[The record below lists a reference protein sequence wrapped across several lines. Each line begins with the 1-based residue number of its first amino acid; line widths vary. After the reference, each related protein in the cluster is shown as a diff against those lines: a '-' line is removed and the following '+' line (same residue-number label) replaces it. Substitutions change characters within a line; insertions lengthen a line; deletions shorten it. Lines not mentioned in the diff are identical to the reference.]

1 MITMLAKAP
10 SLPPP
15 QRKGFKIMLLLAG
28 LVLLAIAP
36 MLLYPVF
43 LMKLLCFGLF
53 ASALNL
59 VLGYG
64 GMVAFGH
71 STFFGGAAYVTAHAI
86 KVWGFGAG
94 SGLLIGVA
102 FALVSGFLMGIIA
115 IRRQGFYFA
124 MTTLALSQMAY
135 FAFFQAPFTHA
146 EDGIQRVPR
155 PDFLGFMPLTDNMA
169 LYYFVVVVFL
179 IGMAVIWRVIH
190 SPFGASMAAIRE
202 NETRALSLGYR
213 VDRYKLTVF
222 VISAALSGLAG
233 SLKVLVFQI
242 ATLTDVAWQMSGEVI
257 LMTLLGGVGTYLGP
271 IIGAALVLTIQNY
284 MASTSI
290 PVSIFIGVA
299 FIVCVMLF
307 RKGIVGEID
316 AFLRR
321 TWRKNWSGEEKVQLQ

>member
-1 MITMLAKAP
+1 MITMASALTLFSVK
-10 SLPPP
+10 
-15 QRKGFKIMLLLAG
+15 QRKHVSIMLLVAC
-28 LVLLAIAP
+28 LVLLAVAP
-36 MLLYPVF
+36 LFLYPVF

-71 STFFGGAAYVTAHAI
+71 ATFFGGAAYVTAHAL
-86 KVWGFGAG
+86 KEWGFGAG
-94 SGLLIGVA
+94 SGLMIGVA
-102 FALVSGFLMGIIA
+102 FALVTGFLMGIIA

-135 FAFFQAPFTHA
+135 FAFFQAPFTNA

-155 PDFLGFMPLTDNMA
+155 PDFLGLVSLADNMR
-169 LYYFVVVVFL
+169 LYYFVLAVFL
-179 IGMAVIWRVIH
+179 IGMAVIWRVVH
-190 SPFGASMAAIRE
+190 SPFGASLTAIRE
-202 NETRALSLGYR
+202 NEPRALSLGYHTN
-213 VDRYKLTVF
+213 RYKLTVF

-257 LMTLLGGVGTYLGP
+257 LMTLLGGVGTFLGP
-271 IIGAALVLTIQNY
+271 VIGAALVLAIQNY
-284 MASTSI
+284 MASTAV
-290 PVSIFIGVA
+290 PVTIFIGLA

-307 RKGIVGEID
+307 RTGIVGEIIT
-316 AFLRR
+316 FLPRG
-321 TWRKNWSGEEKVQLQ
+321 WLNGSDHMKVEPL

>member
-1 MITMLAKAP
+1 MTTMVSKAP
-10 SLPPP
+10 SHSQP
-15 QRKGFKIMLLLAG
+15 RRNHIRIMLLLAG
-28 LVLLAIAP
+28 LVLLAVAP
-36 MLLYPVF
+36 LLLYPVF

-71 STFFGGAAYVTAHAI
+71 ATFFGGAAYITAHAL
-86 KVWGFGAG
+86 KEWDFGAG
-94 SGLLIGVA
+94 SGLLIGVI

-135 FAFFQAPFTHA
+135 FAFFQAPFTYA

-155 PDFLGFMPLTDNMA
+155 PDFLGIIPLADNMA
-169 LYYFVVVVFL
+169 LYYFVVAVFL
-179 IGMAVIWRVIH
+179 IGMAVIWRIIH
-190 SPFGASMAAIRE
+190 SPFGASLTAIRE
-202 NETRALSLGYR
+202 NEARALSLGYR
-213 VDRYKLTVF
+213 VNRYKLTVF
-222 VISAALSGLAG
+222 VISAGLSGLAG

-257 LMTLLGGVGTYLGP
+257 LMTLLGGVGTFLGP

-284 MASTSI
+284 MASTAV
-290 PVSIFIGVA
+290 PVTIFIGAA
-299 FIVCVMLF
+299 FITCVMLF
-307 RKGIVGEID
+307 RRGIVGEID
-316 AFLRR
+316 ALIRR
-321 TWRKNWSGEEKVQLQ
+321 GWSIGRSRKEKVELP

>member
-1 MITMLAKAP
+1 MVFKARSL
-10 SLPPP
+10 SLPE
-15 QRKGFKIMLLLAG
+15 RSRFKVPLLPIGIALLA
-28 LVLLAIAP
+28 VAP
-36 MLLYPVF
+36 LLLYPVF

-53 ASALNL
+53 AAAVNL

-71 STFFGGAAYVTAHAI
+71 ATFFGGAAYVTAHAF
-86 KVWGFGAG
+86 KEWGFGAG
-94 SGLLIGVA
+94 SGLMIGVA
-102 FALVSGFLMGIIA
+102 FALVTGFLMGLIA

-155 PDFLGFMPLTDNMA
+155 PNFLGVISLSDNMS
-169 LYYFVVVVFL
+169 LYYFVVIVFL
-179 IGMAVIWRVIH
+179 LGMLAIWRVIH
-190 SPFGASMAAIRE
+190 SPFGASLTAIRE
-202 NETRALSLGYR
+202 NETRALSLGYQ
-213 VDRYKLTVF
+213 VNRYKLTVF

-242 ATLTDVAWQMSGEVI
+242 ATLTDVSWQMSGEVI
-257 LMTLLGGVGTYLGP
+257 LMTLLGGVGTFLGP

-284 MASTSI
+284 MASTAV
-290 PVSIFIGVA
+290 PVTIFIGAA
-299 FIVCVMLF
+299 FIICVMLF

-316 AFLRR
+316 SFMRR
-321 TWRKNWSGEEKVQLQ
+321 ERVSGWSGEEKVELQ

>member
-1 MITMLAKAP
+1 MVFKARSLSLPERGRFKAP
-10 SLPPP
+10 
-15 QRKGFKIMLLLAG
+15 LLLIGIA
-28 LVLLAIAP
+28 LLAVAP
-36 MLLYPVF
+36 LLLYPIF

-53 ASALNL
+53 AAAVNL

-71 STFFGGAAYVTAHAI
+71 ATFFGGAAYVTAHAF
-86 KVWGFGAG
+86 KEWGFGAG
-94 SGLLIGVA
+94 SGLMIGIA
-102 FALVSGFLMGIIA
+102 FALVTGFLMGLIA

-155 PDFLGFMPLTDNMA
+155 PDFLGIISLSDNMS
-169 LYYFVVVVFL
+169 LYYFVVIVFL
-179 IGMAVIWRVIH
+179 LGMLAIWRVIH
-190 SPFGASMAAIRE
+190 SPFGASLTAIRE
-202 NETRALSLGYR
+202 NETRALSLGYQ
-213 VDRYKLTVF
+213 VNRYKLTVF

-242 ATLTDVAWQMSGEVI
+242 ATLTDVSWQMSGEVI
-257 LMTLLGGVGTYLGP
+257 LMTLLGGVGTFLGP

-284 MASTSI
+284 MASTAV
-290 PVSIFIGVA
+290 PVTIFIGAA
-299 FIVCVMLF
+299 FIICVMLF

-316 AFLRR
+316 SFMRR
-321 TWRKNWSGEEKVQLQ
+321 ERVSSWSGKEKVELQ

>member
-1 MITMLAKAP
+1 MISASLSIPLQRRKNLSIILLVASLA
-10 SLPPP
+10 
-15 QRKGFKIMLLLAG
+15 LLA
-28 LVLLAIAP
+28 VAP
-36 MLLYPVF
+36 LFLYPVF

-71 STFFGGAAYVTAHAI
+71 ATFFGGAAYVTAHAL
-86 KVWGFGAG
+86 KEWGFGAG
-94 SGLLIGVA
+94 SGLLIGIA
-102 FALVSGFLMGIIA
+102 FALVTGFLMGIIA

-155 PDFLGFMPLTDNMA
+155 PDFLGLVSLADNMS
-169 LYYFVVVVFL
+169 LYYFVVAVFL

-190 SPFGASMAAIRE
+190 SPFGASLTAIRE
-202 NETRALSLGYR
+202 NEPRALSLGYHTN
-213 VDRYKLTVF
+213 RYKLTVF

-257 LMTLLGGVGTYLGP
+257 LMTLLGGVGTFLGP
-271 IIGAALVLTIQNY
+271 VIGAALVLTIQNY
-284 MASTSI
+284 MASTAV
-290 PVSIFIGVA
+290 PVTIFIGLA
-299 FIVCVMLF
+299 FIICVMLF
-307 RKGIVGEID
+307 RKGIVGEII
-316 AFLRR
+316 AFLPSAWLNGSDRQ
-321 TWRKNWSGEEKVQLQ
+321 KVDPQ